1 MASGDARLYG
11 ALIIDPNPERKPM
24 APQSTATP
32 PTVYLVALDGT
43 AASAHV
49 LETACALGSAL
60 GGNAE
65 LHLLHVV
72 GVAPP
77 TAVMGVGPLT
87 GPTDLLE
94 PARALLDRACAD
106 AAPRFQGRILGHL
119 VAGEAWREITQ
130 MAASLGADLLIVG
143 TEGKTGLARFALG
156 SVAEKVVRY
165 AGCPVLVVRPKDY
178 HTATVPEIEP
188 PCADCVKVQQE
199 TARAQLW
206 CARHSTHHAR
216 GRLHY
221 EVPPSFAR
229 GTMLLRPG
237 N

>member
-1 MASGDARLYG
+1 MPHHQGIAPGDSVGR
-11 ALIIDPNPERKPM
+11 
-24 APQSTATP
+24 S
-32 PTVYLVALDGT
+32 
-43 AASAHV
+43 AA
-49 LETACALGSAL
+49 GP
-60 GGNAE
+60 
-65 LHLLHVV
+65 VV
-72 GVAPP
+72 
-77 TAVMGVGPLT
+77 
-87 GPTDLLE
+87 
-94 PARALLDRACAD
+94 
-106 AAPRFQGRILGHL
+106 
-119 VAGEAWREITQ
+119 
-130 MAASLGADLLIVG
+130 
-143 TEGKTGLARFALG
+143 ALG
-156 SVAEKVVRY
+156 SVAEKGVRY